1 MQNYTETQAK
11 KLAALKFQDKIIE
24 LHRSGKSVRQIAD
37 LLNKRYIPRSN
48 YRGIAL
54 SKSTVHN
61 IIKKVENAGHF

>member
-24 LHRSGKSVRQIAD
+24 LYRAGLSIREIAD
-37 LLNKRYIPRSN
+37 RINNRHIPHSQF
-48 YRGIAL
+48 RGTTI